1 MNTFCGS
8 LWLMRCK
15 KWEEKGWNP
24 GKWIKTNRNKL
35 ETNKSTSWNKLDF
48 HSFFVVLPIFFNMG
62 ISTQPKCGV
71 QRKSGN
77 FYPTIMWISDKEGD
91 MSSQPG
97 DSTHRNWLKPLVNWR
112 RNATYILS
120 PQKWCFKGMPL
131 SKIVT
136 TNGKITWPF
145 GLWMKLRQRHRTCS
159 CFFSWFHYDLAILQK
174 TSEVHRTQLCN
185 YHQPEVV
192 VSNGHFC
199 PKIFN
204 VQKNDPVVLS

>member
-48 HSFFVVLPIFFNMG
+48 HIFVVLPIFFKMG
-62 ISTQPKCGV
+62 ISTKPKSGV
-71 QRKSGN
+71 QRKSGI

-97 DSTHRNWLKPLVNWR
+97 DSTHRNWLKPLVNWW

-120 PQKWCFKGMPL
+120 PKKWYATIENSDHKWEDNMAVWFMDEIAPTA
-131 SKIVT
+131 SH
-136 TNGKITWPF
+136 F
-145 GLWMKLRQRHRTCS
+145 FM
-159 CFFSWFHYDLAILQK
+159 FFSWFHYDLAILQK

>member
-120 PQKWCFKGMPL
+120 PKKMVFQGNATIENSDHKWEDNMAVWFMDEIAPTASHL
-131 SKIVT
+131 FMFFFLVSL
-136 TNGKITWPF
+136 WF
-145 GLWMKLRQRHRTCS
+145 GNPPKDVRGPPHPT
-159 CFFSWFHYDLAILQK
+159 LQLPS
-174 TSEVHRTQLCN
+174 TGGCCE
-185 YHQPEVV
+185 
-192 VSNGHFC
+192 
-199 PKIFN
+199 
-204 VQKNDPVVLS
+204 